1 MNQVVYQAGL
11 EGRMT
16 AGKTNRPRAGTSASR
31 GWRARKASPSAAV
44 ATAQAPAQVSRT
56 NSVVTWTGAA
66 CSLIAVRAAEAAA
79 AISDRVSPVGST
91 SSSVPGNSR
100 IPPTTTNPRTMATS
114 DSSWPTPRR
123 RSRAASPRAAAMVSQ
138 VGSSQA
144 LPAYSR
150 LSDRE
155 APASRPASASACA

>member
-79 AISDRVSPVGST
+79 AISDRVSPGGDDQQQRPREEQDPAHDHEPEDHGDQRQQLADAQAPQQGGQAEGGGHGQ
-91 SSSVPGNSR
+91 PGR
-100 IPPTTTNPRTMATS
+100 QQPGVAGVQPAQRQGGAG
-114 DSSWPTPRR
+114 
-123 RSRAASPRAAAMVSQ
+123 Q
-138 VGSSQA
+138 QA
-144 LPAYSR
+144 GQR
-150 LSDRE
+150 
-155 APASRPASASACA
+155 